1 MSYASFEQLKR
12 CRRDLAEIRAKLR
25 RSNQNITRL
34 GAVIETIAEARDS
47 LMRAVPLCSA
57 SGKSES
63 ELKSELKAAEK
74 LYLSSESKVVEEIE
88 RMRDPDLLYYRA
100 RLNYCEEVCRAG
112 EKSEEN
118 NILFFMKAARN
129 RFNELRDGLLLSS
142 QTRVQEIRERLA
154 KVQQVQVTL
163 DRGIEKNQRELERLR
178 RCENETQTEIN
189 ELSEQAESAKHQ
201 LAELQR
207 PIRETQAAIQNVVAR
222 RNIKVLCH
230 FTHIRNI
237 PSILSNGILPRTEVE
252 RRELQSN
259 FSDSFRF
266 DRLLSWVSVS
276 ISFPNYLMLYQ
287 KTGALSRADYCICLI
302 DPSILWKRECLF
314 SPRNAARNGLR
325 EIILQRGWSAAAL
338 EMMFDDIPMIPAR
351 AGRTLPDSCPTDPQA
366 EVMVPEKIPAK
377 SIVAIVVQP
386 EVTPDQL
393 QREFGWTPD
402 TMELVSFDNGW
413 FSRRIDSD
421 LWR

>member
-1 MSYASFEQLKR
+1 MSHASFEQLKR
-12 CRRDLAEIRAKLR
+12 CRKDLAEIRSKLR
-25 RSNQNITRL
+25 RSNQNNTRL
-34 GAVIETIAEARDS
+34 GAVIETIAEARES
-47 LMRAVPLCSA
+47 LMRAVPLCSV

-63 ELKSELKAAEK
+63 ELKSELSAAEN
-74 LYLSSESKVVEEIE
+74 LYLASESKVVEEIE
-88 RMRDPDLLYYRA
+88 RMRDPDLLRYRA
-100 RLNYCEEVCRAG
+100 RLAYCEEVCRAG

-129 RFNELRDGLLLSS
+129 RFNELRDGLLQGS
-142 QTRVQEIRERLA
+142 QLRVQEIRERLA
-154 KVQQVQVTL
+154 KVQQVQMTL
-163 DRGIEKNQRELERLR
+163 DRGIETNQRELDRLR
-178 RCENETQTEIN
+178 QYKNEAQTEIN
-189 ELSEQAESAKHQ
+189 ELSESAQCAKLK

-207 PIRETQAAIQNVVAR
+207 PVRETQVAIQNIVAR

-237 PSILSNGILPRTEVE
+237 PSILANGVLPRNEVE
-252 RRELQSN
+252 RRELQST

-287 KTGALSRADYCICLI
+287 KTGALSRADYCVCLI
-302 DPSILWKRECLF
+302 DPSILWKKECLF

-325 EIILQRGWSAAAL
+325 EIILQHGWSAAAL

-351 AGRTLPDSCPTDPQA
+351 AGRTLPDSYPTDPQA
-366 EVMVPEKIPAK
+366 EVMVPEKISAK
-377 SIVAIVVQP
+377 AIVAIVVQTK
-386 EVTPDQL
+386 VTPDQL
-393 QREFGWTPD
+393 QRDFGWTTD
-402 TMELVSFDNGW
+402 TMGLVSFDNGW